1 MIGKETI
8 IFQGYF
14 GEAAYLLFQ
23 NILPAILSV
32 NKWSV
37 YLCAE
42 NDIIEKQWQGS
53 EDTVQC
59 NVRA

>member
-23 NILPAILSV
+23 NIFHVILSV

-37 YLCAE
+37 YLCTD
-42 NDIIEKQWQGS
+42 NGIIKE
-53 EDTVQC
+53 
-59 NVRA
+59 